1 MASYSQ
7 SHRASCAPTLPPS
20 TPPSPLDGV
29 QEISLSA
36 SSKAIQSSLE
46 SLNAY
51 VQKHYDRFV
60 AHESLERIR
69 LAASSAEKEKSY
81 EKQLATLKA
90 VHTDIAGL
98 LARERTINVELGQK
112 LDDANSSMARLCQLV
127 IDANFVFV
135 EHKRLPHGVKQEES
149 PQESIDLT
157 DVTLCPNAAV
167 SALLSQVETIV
178 NEMNLENG
186 VGISSPID
194 SSPCC
199 SIIEALRKVVDSLSV
214 TRHTFELLQENH
226 KSAYTARVDAVRQNV
241 SLQENFALLQE
252 ELKQARSDNERIS
265 QELAA
270 GASVVDPQLT
280 EGSRPLSARLE
291 KERHVCQVSD
301 PRYPTHGKSTLCV
314 SLSRLSHP

>member
-7 SHRASCAPTLPPS
+7 SHRASCAPTLSPS
-20 TPPSPLDGV
+20 TPPSPLDGD
-29 QEISLSA
+29 QETSLSA

-60 AHESLERIR
+60 AHESLERSR
-69 LAASSAEKEKSY
+69 LAASFAEKEKSY

-112 LDDANSSMARLCQLV
+112 LDDANSSMARLYQLV
-127 IDANFVFV
+127 TDANFVFV
-135 EHKRLPHGVKQEES
+135 EHKRLPHRVKQEES
-149 PQESIDLT
+149 PQENMYLT

-178 NEMNLENG
+178 DEMNLENG
-186 VGISSPID
+186 VGLPSPID

-199 SIIEALRKVVDSLSV
+199 SIIEALRKVVDSLSA
-214 TRHTFELLQENH
+214 TRRTFELLQENY
-226 KSAYTARVDAVRQNV
+226 KSAHTARVDAERQNV

-252 ELKQARSDNERIS
+252 ELKQARRDNERIS

-270 GASVVDPQLT
+270 GASVADPQLT
-280 EGSRPLSARLE
+280 GGSRPLLARLE

-301 PRYPTHGKSTLCV
+301 PRYPTPGTSTPCV
-314 SLSRLSHP
+314 PLSQLSLP

>member
-60 AHESLERIR
+60 AHESLEHIR
-69 LAASSAEKEKSY
+69 LAASFAEKEKSY

-112 LDDANSSMARLCQLV
+112 LDDANSSMARLYQLV
-127 IDANFVFV
+127 TDANFVFV

-226 KSAYTARVDAVRQNV
+226 KSAYTARVDAERQNV

-280 EGSRPLSARLE
+280 QGSRPLSARLE

-301 PRYPTHGKSTLCV
+301 PRYPTPGKSTLCV
-314 SLSRLSHP
+314 SLSQLSLP